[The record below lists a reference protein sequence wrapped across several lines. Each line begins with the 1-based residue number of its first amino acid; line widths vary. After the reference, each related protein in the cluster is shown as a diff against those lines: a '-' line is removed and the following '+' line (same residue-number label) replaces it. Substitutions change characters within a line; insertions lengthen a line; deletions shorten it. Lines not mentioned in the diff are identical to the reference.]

1 MKRHFCLLNLAIILL
16 VTSACSSN
24 SLEANS
30 LEATCEKADN
40 YVATWNVTEDSSYEG
55 TYDEDSDSYIVV
67 VELGRSI
74 YNDLDDRDNT
84 WTLTTYLFTEAI
96 QSKYYPELKELFA
109 DFDTDVLVGVKDCN
123 GNLTCIIENDKILD
137 AR

>member
-1 MKRHFCLLNLAIILL
+1 MKRYFCLLNLAIILL
-16 VTSACSSN
+16 IASACSS
-24 SLEANS
+24 NS

-55 TYDEDSDSYIVV
+55 TYDESSDSYIVL

-74 YNDLDDRDNT
+74 YSDLDHRDNT
-84 WTLTTYLFTEAI
+84 WVLTTYLFAETI
-96 QSKYYPELKELFA
+96 QNRYYSELKELFA